1 MIMKYLL
8 YNPLSNNGKC
18 HKAACKLNK
27 KFNKEKHETKLLS
40 LIDISTDIDSFVKKL
55 ETNDEIYVIGGD
67 GTLHHVIN
75 SFPLDSLPCKVYY
88 YSAGHGNDF
97 AREFKEKIINLS
109 ENSNRL
115 PYFKTSTGQIVKF
128 INGVGLGVDADV
140 CKVVKDEQ
148 KTYISAALTCLKKY
162 QPYSIDLDIDGE
174 KHHFDNVFFFVVMNG
189 KYIGGG
195 MKIAPHAQRN
205 DDHLDLLVITS
216 KNYKRLLPLFP
227 LVFLG
232 WHTASKKHA
241 HEFKC
246 QKVLAK
252 LSRNQNLQ
260 SDGEVISD
268 ISEIEVFMAQ

>member
-1 MIMKYLL
+1 MKYLL

-18 HKAACKLNK
+18 RKAADKLNK
-27 KFNKEKHETKLLS
+27 KFNKKGHKTQLLS
-40 LIDISTDIDSFVKKL
+40 LIDISSDINSFVNKL
-55 ETNDEIYVIGGD
+55 ETSDEIYVIGGD

-75 SFPLDSLPCKVYY
+75 SFPLDTLPCKVYY

-97 AREFKEKIINLS
+97 AREYKEKIINLS
-109 ENSNRL
+109 EKASRL
-115 PYFKTSTGQIVKF
+115 PYFKIPTGQVVKF

-148 KTYISAALTCLKKY
+148 KSYISAALTCLKRY
-162 QPYSIDLDIDGE
+162 QPYSIDINIDGIE
-174 KHHFDNVFFFVVMNG
+174 HHFDNVFFFVVMNG

-195 MKIAPHAQRN
+195 MKIAPHAKRD

-227 LVFLG
+227 FVFLG
-232 WHTASKKHA
+232 WHTKSKKHA

-246 QKVLAK
+246 KKVFAK

-268 ISEIEVFMAQ
+268 ISEIEVFLPQ